1 MRNVWL
7 IACREYLERVRTKA
21 FLVSVLLFPLILTLA
36 FGVPAYFA
44 SRHTPGTAH
53 VDVVSADPA
62 LGTAFANAMQ
72 ANGAASKTSIT
83 VLAPSK
89 DLRAML
95 DAAVDAHKISGYLWI
110 PDTSD
115 TQAEP
120 EYISGSA
127 GDLQKI
133 AAMQG
138 ALRQAKMHEALEQ
151 SGLPP
156 QQIER
161 LLAPVS
167 IHAVQRTS
175 GKTSSGAGTYIASLV
190 LMFLLYGSLMGQGFA
205 VSRSIIEE
213 KNSRVF
219 EVMLAI
225 VTPEEMLAGKLLG
238 VGAVGLTQTALWLL
252 AGLIFS
258 APGLAAVDAS
268 SGLHLHLAPEAM
280 VAFVICYVLGFF
292 FYSALSATLGSMVS
306 SEQELQQLNLL
317 ITLPLILCIVFF
329 NVVLRDPSGT
339 LATVLSL
346 LPPFAP
352 LLMYLRIAVQ
362 TPPAWQIGLSLALML
377 GGVWAAIWL
386 AARIYR
392 VGVLMYGK
400 RPTLPE
406 LLRWLHYR

>member
-1 MRNVWL
+1 MRNIWL
-7 IACREYLERVRTKA
+7 IARSEYLGRVRTKA

-36 FGVPAYFA
+36 IGVPTYFA
-44 SRHTPGTAH
+44 SHHATGSKH
-53 VDVVSADPA
+53 IDVVAADP
-62 LGTAFANAMQ
+62 TI
-72 ANGAASKTSIT
+72 GAALVRALQTDAGMGQVQIT
-83 VLAPSK
+83 LLAPSPG
-89 DLRAML
+89 LRPML
-95 DAAVDAHKISGYLWI
+95 DAAVDAHRISGYLWI
-110 PDTSD
+110 PAQTDAQT
-115 TQAEP
+115 AP
-120 EYISGSA
+120 EYVSSSA
-127 GDLQKI
+127 GDLQSI

-138 ALRQAKMHEALEQ
+138 SLRQAEMRIALEK
-151 SGLPP
+151 SGLAPE
-156 QQIER
+156 QIEH
-161 LLAPVS
+161 LLAPVH
-167 IHAVQRTS
+167 IHAVQRTN
-175 GKTSSGAGTYIASLV
+175 GKKSNAAGTYLASLV

-213 KNSRVF
+213 KTSRVF

-225 VTPEEMLAGKLLG
+225 VTPEQMLAGKLLG
-238 VGAVGLTQTALWLL
+238 VGAVGLTQTAIWAL

-258 APGLAAVDAS
+258 APGLVALGAS
-268 SGLHLHLAPEAM
+268 GHFHLHLAPSAM
-280 VAFVICYVLGFF
+280 LAFLVCYVLGFF

-329 NVVLRDPSGT
+329 NVVLSDPSGR

-406 LLRWLHYR
+406 LLRWLQYR

>member
-7 IACREYLERVRTKA
+7 IARREYLERVRTKA

-44 SRHTPGTAH
+44 SHHTAGSKNI
-53 VDVVSADPA
+53 DVVAADPA
-62 LGTAFANAMQ
+62 M
-72 ANGAASKTSIT
+72 GAALVRALQTDAGMGQVQIT
-83 VLAPSK
+83 LLAPSP

-95 DAAVDAHKISGYLWI
+95 DAAVDAHRISGYLWI
-110 PDTSD
+110 PAQSD
-115 TQAEP
+115 AQTTP
-120 EYISGSA
+120 EYVSASA
-127 GDLQKI
+127 GDLQSI

-138 ALRQAKMHEALEQ
+138 ALRQAEMRTALQ
-151 SGLPP
+151 KNGLAPE
-156 QQIER
+156 QIEH
-161 LLAPVS
+161 LLAPVH
-167 IHAVQRTS
+167 IDAVQRNN
-175 GKTSSGAGTYIASLV
+175 GKKSSAAGTYIASLV

-213 KNSRVF
+213 KTSRVF

-225 VTPEEMLAGKLLG
+225 VTPEQMLAGKLLG
-238 VGAVGLTQTALWLL
+238 VGAVGLTQTAIWVL
-252 AGLIFS
+252 AGLLFS
-258 APGLAAVDAS
+258 APGLAALGAS
-268 SGLHLHLAPEAM
+268 GQFHLHLAPTAM
-280 VAFVICYVLGFF
+280 LAFLVCYVLGFF

-317 ITLPLILCIVFF
+317 VTLPLILCIVFF
-329 NVVLRDPSGT
+329 NVVLSDPSGT

-377 GGVWAAIWL
+377 GGVWAAVWL

-406 LLRWLHYR
+406 LLRWLQYR